1 MTRIL
6 IIDDDLD
13 VRDQVATT
21 LLASYF
27 ETYTATDGR
36 DGVEKA
42 LKILPDL
49 IICDMM
55 MPFMD
60 GQQVLAELRKHK
72 VTELV
77 PFIFLTAVDTRDIVR
92 SSMNLGADD
101 YLFKPVNIAEL
112 LNTVTARL
120 KRHQSIVATSEEQ
133 VEAIKVRLARTVTHE
148 LRTPVSLV
156 VTAMQMLQ
164 WQTEDQLSPD
174 NVQLIATLNRGATR
188 LAHVV
193 EQMVY
198 ATQLTTGAFSTE
210 SIAEKG
216 YPTDIGKLIASAH
229 KLALQFTS
237 RQPQQVEVK
246 VIELNDSLFV
256 KAELGALKQAIAE
269 VISNAIAFSPEGGK
283 VRIIYKRIGND
294 VRITITDNGHGIPD
308 SQLKEAMAW
317 FGQVDREHQ
326 EQQGMGMGLPL
337 ASQLITIHGGSL
349 DIRSIVGKGTQAV
362 ITLPTVEASV

>member
-72 VTELV
+72 VTESV

-120 KRHQSIVATSEEQ
+120 KRHQTIVATSEEQ
-133 VEAIKVRLARTVTHE
+133 VEAIKVR
-148 LRTPVSLV
+148 
-156 VTAMQMLQ
+156 
-164 WQTEDQLSPD
+164 
-174 NVQLIATLNRGATR
+174 
-188 LAHVV
+188 
-193 EQMVY
+193 
-198 ATQLTTGAFSTE
+198 
-210 SIAEKG
+210 
-216 YPTDIGKLIASAH
+216 
-229 KLALQFTS
+229 
-237 RQPQQVEVK
+237 
-246 VIELNDSLFV
+246 
-256 KAELGALKQAIAE
+256 
-269 VISNAIAFSPEGGK
+269 
-283 VRIIYKRIGND
+283 
-294 VRITITDNGHGIPD
+294 
-308 SQLKEAMAW
+308 
-317 FGQVDREHQ
+317 
-326 EQQGMGMGLPL
+326 
-337 ASQLITIHGGSL
+337 
-349 DIRSIVGKGTQAV
+349 
-362 ITLPTVEASV
+362 